1 MSTRTRKNRP
11 ATGTHHTETM
21 SVLYVA
27 LLLTLVASLMGLEV
41 LASRLP
47 YEPTSVIVRPALAH
61 PAIPGAC

>member
-1 MSTRTRKNRP
+1 MSTRTRRNRP

-27 LLLTLVASLMGLEV
+27 LLLTLIASLMGLEV
-41 LASRLP
+41 LASRLS
-47 YEPTSVIVRPALAH
+47 YEPTSVVVRPALAH

>member
-1 MSTRTRKNRP
+1 MSTHTRKNRP

-27 LLLTLVASLMGLEV
+27 LLLTLIASLMGLEI

-47 YEPTSVIVRPALAH
+47 YEPTSVVVRPAVA
-61 PAIPGAC
+61 PAIPGAS